1 MKKKWLAGIAG
12 ILIIVA
18 AGFAIWQL
26 SKPGNTS
33 ATELNKQEVQTL
45 IKNQLGGKITT
56 LKEKKKVFHAK
67 MEKQDHIYEIEV
79 DAETGDIIRLEKV
92 GTKKTEKPPVL
103 SEDEIK
109 EIALANAAGTLSSLS
124 KAQSHGKTVYKA
136 VVKNNKQTT
145 NLTIDAAEGKI
156 LSKTNEPVNPVNPP
170 KQISEAE
177 AGEIAVKQVKGE
189 VDDISLHSSK
199 GQTYYLC
206 EVNTADGREATVQV
220 HAITGDVMSVAWDD
234 HGGDDNDDDGSNDD
248 NDDNND
254 DDGDDG

>member
-26 SKPGNTS
+26 LKPGNTS

-45 IKNQLGGKITT
+45 IKEQLGGKVTA

-103 SEDEIK
+103 SESEIK

-124 KAQSHGKTVYKA
+124 KTQSNGKTIYKA
-136 VVKNNKQTT
+136 EVKDNKQIT
-145 NLTIDAAEGKI
+145 NLTIDAVSGKI
-156 LSKTNEPVNPVNPP
+156 LSNTNKPAEVNPP

-177 AGEIAVKQVKGE
+177 AAKIAAKQVKGE
-189 VDDISLHSSK
+189 VDDISLQSSN

-220 HAITGDVMSVAWDD
+220 QAITGDVMSVTWDE
-234 HGGDDNDDDGSNDD
+234 H
-248 NDDNND
+248 
-254 DDGDDG
+254 GDDGYGDDDDNGDDDEDDISDDE